1 MWNVHRNSSI
11 EGLHV
16 ITFSKILLIF
26 LSDYYSFRHN
36 ILVIKYRQIK
46 GLAHGYLVLL
56 MYSPR
61 SMQWRFCASDISKNN
76 RQQNTTIQQPNTSRM
91 LSEKW
96 SITTS
101 RSRRFLQQTVFFF
114 IATSFCTR
122 PIQCAAFLPFMRV

>member
-16 ITFSKILLIF
+16 ITFSKILLFF
-26 LSDYYSFRHN
+26 LSDYYNFRHN

-46 GLAHGYLVLL
+46 GLTHGYLVLL

-61 SMQWRFCASDISKNN
+61 SMPCRFCASDISKNN
-76 RQQNTTIQQPNTSRM
+76 RQQNTTIQQPNTSHM

-96 SITTS
+96 SISPNKQLFYTANS
-101 RSRRFLQQTVFFF
+101 FF